1 MTKKRKTRRSN
12 NEGSIY
18 PLKNG
23 KVGGYVNL
31 GIDENGKRIRKFFT
45 ANNEEDAEK
54 EIARLTGKLSSL
66 KIESFKNSCI
76 DLMKEWMLVFRINEV
91 TSRVFENDMRNFNI
105 HIKPYLQNLNTCDID
120 TVIIKKLL
128 NKVYAKNH
136 SLDVQKKVR
145 TLLKQFFNYAV
156 EEKLTQ
162 YNPVLSVKKIKKE
175 KKDYTLEDIEKNNK
189 AIKPEHRQKYLDILS
204 KNDFL
209 LSLCCVGYYT
219 GLRIG
224 EILALKW
231 EDFDF
236 ENGSMMIT
244 KGVTYEVKFD
254 ENGKAIEKKNIVS
267 SPKTDAS
274 VAVLPLPNVLQKIL
288 LSWKDK
294 QKIKSEKLN
303 VNLVKDSDYLFCKDD
318 GTVRGYYGTRS
329 IYKNYL
335 EKNGLTTSEFHFHA
349 LRHTFGTILKDS
361 EENLI
366 NIQML
371 LRHKSSKTTE
381 RYLSMNTKKVLSLKT
396 KLDNVFNNP
405 QKEE

>member
-1 MTKKRKTRRSN
+1 MIKKRKSRRSN

-23 KVGGYVNL
+23 KIGGYVNL

-45 ANNEEDAEK
+45 AENETEAEQK
-54 EIARLTGKLSSL
+54 IANLTGKLSSL

-76 DLMKEWMLVFRINEV
+76 DLMKEWLLVFRINEV

-105 HIKPYLQNLNTCDID
+105 HIKPYLQNLNTADVD

-128 NKVYAKNH
+128 NKVYAKNK
-136 SLDVQKKVR
+136 SLDVQKKIR
-145 TLLKQFFNYAV
+145 TLLKQFFDYAV

-175 KKDYTLEDIEKNNK
+175 KRDYTIEDIEKRNK
-189 AIKPEHRQKYLDILS
+189 AIKPEDREKFLEIL
-204 KNDFL
+204 KQNNFL

-231 EDFDF
+231 QDFDF
-236 ENGSMMIT
+236 ENNSMNVD

-254 ENGKAIEKKNIVS
+254 ENGKVISKKNIVS

-274 VAVLPLPNVLQKIL
+274 VAILPIPEILKSVLLNWFALQKE
-288 LSWKDK
+288 
-294 QKIKSEKLN
+294 KSKKLDIDLTN
-303 VNLVKDSDYLFCKDD
+303 DNCYIFCKDD
-318 GTVRGYYGTRS
+318 GTIRSYYGTRS
-329 IYKNYL
+329 MYKNYL
-335 EKNGLTTSEFHFHA
+335 EKHNLTASEFHFHA

-361 EENLI
+361 EENLL

-371 LRHKSSKTTE
+371 LRHKSAKTTE
-381 RYLSMNTKKVLSLKT
+381 RYLSMNTKKVLALKT
-396 KLDNVFNNP
+396 KLDSVFSK
-405 QKEE
+405 KE